1 MLGVKVLFLVDFW
14 QYFRN
19 LMCSEIQKTKEKEDE
34 ILQYLSGFD
43 ASTKQINLLETYFVN
58 CCD

>member
-1 MLGVKVLFLVDFW
+1 
-14 QYFRN
+14 
-19 LMCSEIQKTKEKEDE
+19 MCSEIQKTKEKEDE